1 MTLSWPDSTSFS
13 KKGFCIFDYLMII
26 TRMTDYTHSNV
37 PHEICTTI
45 NISYRAD
52 NIVTTRLDSCDNCFT
67 CSGILW
73 TCNTRNPVSMHGG
86 RARHMKDT
94 LSSPDGIRLTA
105 WAHQLAFFAS
115 VDNAGPPACM
125 GTRSTPRN

>member
-1 MTLSWPDSTSFS
+1 MVVRGLTVVRCLMVVRGLMVVRNRMVVRSLMLVRD
-13 KKGFCIFDYLMII
+13 LMIV
-26 TRMTDYTHSNV
+26 RSLVVVRDLMV
-37 PHEICTTI
+37 
-45 NISYRAD
+45 
-52 NIVTTRLDSCDNCFT
+52 V
-67 CSGILW
+67 
-73 TCNTRNPVSMHGG
+73 
-86 RARHMKDT
+86 RHMKDT